1 MLSDGCLC
9 MSAFVF
15 GAGFQADPIRVLL
28 WLHMV
33 EHLQQHTK
41 HRKRLREKGRISVG
55 FLISHLKTTA
65 PKLILTQSC
74 WQKENYSLFL
84 SINKTLQHCFESGE
98 W

>member
-1 MLSDGCLC
+1 MCHFSGEVNEINDSLTVLSDGCLC

-41 HRKRLREKGRISVG
+41 HRKRLREKRRISVG
-55 FLISHLKTTA
+55 FLIRH
-65 PKLILTQSC
+65 
-74 WQKENYSLFL
+74 
-84 SINKTLQHCFESGE
+84 
-98 W
+98 